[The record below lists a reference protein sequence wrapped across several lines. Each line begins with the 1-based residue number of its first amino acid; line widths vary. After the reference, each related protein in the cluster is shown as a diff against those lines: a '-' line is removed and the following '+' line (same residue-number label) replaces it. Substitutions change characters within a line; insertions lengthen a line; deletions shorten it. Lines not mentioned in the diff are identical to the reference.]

1 MTVDIYSTPQC
12 GYCKQLK
19 AMLTERK
26 IPFTNH
32 DVTTSEENLAEMQN
46 LTHGGMSVPVTVVDK
61 GTPKQK
67 VVVGYDDAAALLKL

>member
-1 MTVDIYSTPQC
+1 MTIDIYSTPQC

-19 AMLTERK
+19 NVLTGKK

-32 DVTTSEENLAEMQN
+32 DVTTSEEDLMEMQN
-46 LTHGGMSVPVTVVDK
+46 LTNGAMSVPVVVTDK

-67 VVVGYDDAAALLKL
+67 VLVGYDDAAKLLKL

>member
-1 MTVDIYSTPQC
+1 MTIDIYSTPQC

-19 AMLTERK
+19 AVLTEKK

-32 DVTTSEENLAEMQN
+32 DVTTSEGDLAEMQN
-46 LTHGGMSVPVTVVDK
+46 LTNGGMSVPVTVVDK

-67 VVVGYDDAAALLKL
+67 VAVGYDDAAALLKL